1 MKRIKQ
7 TILLGGL
14 AMLAFSAVASASASA
29 TTLSFKYTGT
39 GVNKAKFSGRGG
51 ETYFEEKSG
60 GLWECRSSTT
70 SGEVN
75 GASGSAKLTGVFVTF
90 SECKVGAKVC
100 TSAGQAAGVMKTSE
114 LEGEL
119 GQSGEGDLL
128 LKPKSGGTFMACKA
142 PQYYEF
148 EGGLIGHISPVDRAV
163 GTKSQFTLSYNQT
176 KGVQELTK
184 FPGGSED
191 FLQESWAGTAYES
204 AGVDG
209 NVGIQ
214 PLEGE
219 MEIVET
225 A

>member
-39 GVNKAKFSGRGG
+39 GVNKAKFTGRGN
-51 ETYFEEKSG
+51 ETQFESKAG
-60 GLWECRSSTT
+60 GLWGCKSSTT
-70 SGEVN
+70 SGEVS
-75 GASGSAKLTGVFVTF
+75 GASGSAKLTGVLVTF
-90 SECKVGAKVC
+90 SECKIGAKVC
-100 TSAGQAAGVMKTSE
+100 TSAGQAAGVLKTSE

-128 LKPKSGGTFMACKA
+128 LKPKSGGTFMACKT

-148 EGGLIGHISPVDRAV
+148 EGGLIGHISPVGKAV
-163 GTKSQFTLSYNQT
+163 GTKSQFTVTYKQT

-184 FPGGSED
+184 FPGGGED
-191 FLQESWAGTAYES
+191 FLQESWAGASYES

-209 NVGIQ
+209 SIGIQ